1 MEINEVIGIDASK
14 LTLDCCI
21 HGSGLQDVFANDPK
35 GIGKLLDWASTH
47 VNDKKGRILFIFEN
61 TGLYTIE
68 LTDVLHDHGYLM
80 YVASGLEI
88 RRSLGIARGKDDKA
102 DARRI
107 ALYGH
112 RVREEIEPYRPPS
125 PALVKLKRLMS
136 VRRKLVVQ
144 HAGYMANLKEQ
155 KRVLNNDEILFSVQG
170 EVMKVLAAQI
180 KVAEKEMDRIIQE
193 EPELARLQK
202 LLTSVKGIGKVT
214 ARFLIIYTVGF
225 TAFGSWRKFA
235 SYVGIA
241 PFPNRSG
248 TSIKGRNKV
257 SSLAN
262 KEGKALLHMCAV
274 SAIRY
279 SPEIKAYYERRLA
292 NGKHKMSTLNIIRNK
307 LLSRAFAV
315 VARGT
320 PFVNTMG
327 YASR

>member
-21 HGSGLQDVFANDPK
+21 HSNGQQDVFANNPI
-35 GIGKLLDWASTH
+35 GIGKLLDWVSTQ
-47 VNDKKGRILFIFEN
+47 VNVKKEKILFVFEN

-68 LTDVLHDHGYLM
+68 LTDILHECRYFM

-88 RRSLGIARGKDDKA
+88 RRSIGIARGKDDKA
-102 DARRI
+102 DAKRI
-107 ALYGH
+107 ALYGY
-112 RVREEIEPYRPPS
+112 RVREDVEPYRMPS
-125 PALVKLKRLMS
+125 LALVKLKRLIS
-136 VRRKLVVQ
+136 IRRKLVVQ

-155 KRVLNNDEILFSVQG
+155 KRVLNDDEILFNIQEKVM
-170 EVMKVLAAQI
+170 EVLYVQI
-180 KVAEKEMDRIIQE
+180 KVVEKEMDRIIQE

-202 LLTSVKGIGKVT
+202 LLTSVKGIGPVT
-214 ARFLIIYTVGF
+214 ARFLIVYTVGF
-225 TAFGSWRKFA
+225 TAFQSWRKFA

-257 SSLAN
+257 SNLAN
-262 KEGKALLHMCAV
+262 KEGKALLHLCAA
-274 SAIRY
+274 SAIQC
-279 SPEIKAYYERRLA
+279 SPEIKVYYERRLA
-292 NGKHKMSTLNIIRNK
+292 NGKHKMSTINIIRNK

-320 PFVNTMG
+320 PYVNTMK
-327 YASR
+327 YAS

>member
-21 HGSGLQDVFANDPK
+21 HNSGYQDVFTNNPK
-35 GIGKLLDWASTH
+35 GIDKLLDWVSTH
-47 VNDKKGRILFIFEN
+47 VIAKKEQILFVFEN

-68 LTDVLHDHGYLM
+68 LTDVLHERRFFM

-102 DARRI
+102 DAKRI
-107 ALYGH
+107 ALYGY
-112 RVREEIEPYRPPS
+112 RVRENVEPYCMPS
-125 PALVKLKRLMS
+125 IALAKLKRLMS
-136 VRRKLVVQ
+136 IRRKLVVQ

-155 KRVLNNDEILFSVQG
+155 KRVLSDNEILFNVQEKVM
-170 EVMKVLAAQI
+170 EVLYVQI
-180 KVAEKEMDRIIQE
+180 KVVEKEMDRIIKD

-202 LLTSVKGIGKVT
+202 LLTSIKGIGQVT

-225 TAFGSWRKFA
+225 TAFESWRKFA

-257 SSLAN
+257 SNLAN

-274 SAIRY
+274 SAIQC
-279 SPEIKAYYERRLA
+279 SPEIKVYYERRLA
-292 NGKHKMSTLNIIRNK
+292 KGKHKMSTLNIIRNK

-315 VARGT
+315 VVRGT
-320 PFVNTMG
+320 PYVNTMK
-327 YASR
+327 YAS